1 MLSVLISGLV
11 TGLLYGL
18 AGLGLVVVYRASK
31 VMNFALGGMGA
42 LVAYLAKDLLGAGI
56 PYWLALPICV
66 VMGAVLGGLLELFI
80 ARPMSRQ
87 SHLSIGLATL
97 GALLLLEGVIDW
109 RWTTNTAVLPQ
120 FIDPAEVLHIGG
132 LTVAWNSIFIVL
144 VAIAA
149 TGLLVLVVDRTSF
162 GLRMRAISAGAQTS
176 ALLGVNVRRVR
187 MSSWMLGGAYGCLAA
202 LLVIPL
208 TYLSPSSFTTFLLTA
223 FAAVVLGGLTSIVG
237 VIIGAVLFGIAF
249 NLMSVY
255 VDGSL
260 LSTYTFIGVTL
271 MLVLRPHG
279 LFGRSEQEISEPRL
293 SRPSRAGRSAGAAA
307 SRNRAAA
314 ASAALTGPGSLVARL
329 PAVKY
334 LGWVLLAI
342 MLIAVPFV
350 LDELSMNTA
359 ATILATFIAVLGLN
373 VIAGF
378 SGQASLA
385 NGAFLAIGAYTT
397 AYLVNNGVDLFLA
410 LITAAVV
417 GAVVGFLLGL
427 PATRLSGI
435 YLLLYTLMFAF
446 AVPELIALIPA
457 ITGGADGSRL
467 NPPGFGVVDAIPQF
481 YLALGGAAVSAVVV
495 MIAAT
500 TKLGR
505 TWRAVRDSPA
515 GAQALGYR
523 VARVRLSS
531 FAFGSAL
538 VGFGGG
544 VSGVLIGQISPEN
557 YGVFVAIYALLAV
570 VLGGSGSVF
579 GSLLGA
585 AFIVIVPS
593 ASAGGGIVPGEFV
606 MGLALVLVLIFAP
619 GGLAPLLF
627 RLWAWLIGLVTPRG
641 ETVVP
646 EAPVLAGSLHTDGTS
661 VLEETEAGSGRM
673 ERTAVTADVVKPAQG
688 TTPADLPDEDAPRA
702 LLALEGISAGYE
714 AGLVLSD
721 FSLEVGAGEVVTLL
735 GANGAGK
742 STVLRAVSGLVPV
755 VGGRILWQG
764 QQIGSGKLSRVERI
778 AHTGLGHVPEGRGIF
793 PDLSVRENL
802 RMGYFARGEGT
813 GQGDDEWERVLEMF
827 PILKERFAQRA
838 GSLSGGQQQMLAIAR
853 ALIGMPKLLMLDE
866 PSLGLAPLV
875 SEQVFE
881 KLREIVAGG
890 VSVLLVEQNA
900 HAALELADRGYV
912 IQRGR
917 VAISGTAD
925 ELRADSRLSE
935 SYLAVHG

>member
-18 AGLGLVVVYRASK
+18 AGLGLVAVYRASK

-42 LVAYLAKDLLGAGI
+42 FVAYLAKDLLGAGI
-56 PYWLALPICV
+56 PYWLVLPFCV
-66 VMGAVLGGLLELFI
+66 VAAAVLGGLLELLI

-97 GALLLLEGVIDW
+97 GALLLLEGAIDW

-120 FIDPAEVLHIGG
+120 FIDPATVLRIGG
-132 LTVAWNSIFIVL
+132 LTIAWNSIFIVL

-149 TGLLVLVVDRTSF
+149 SVLLVLVVDRTSF
-162 GLRMRAISAGAQTS
+162 GLKMRAISAGPQTS

-223 FAAVVLGGLTSIVG
+223 FAAVVLGGLTNIIG
-237 VIIGAVLFGIAF
+237 VVIGAVLFGIAF

-271 MLVLRPHG
+271 VLVFRPNG
-279 LFGRSEQEISEPRL
+279 LFGRSEKEISEPRL
-293 SRPSRAGRSAGAAA
+293 SRPQRPGRSAGAAA
-307 SRNRAAA
+307 SRNRVAA
-314 ASAALTGPGSLVARL
+314 ASAALTGPGSLAARI

-334 LGWVLLAI
+334 TGWATLMLVLV
-342 MLIAVPFV
+342 AVPFI
-350 LDELSMNTA
+350 LDELNMNTA
-359 ATILATFIAVLGLN
+359 GTILATFIGVLGLN

-385 NGAFLAIGAYTT
+385 NGAFLAIGAFTT
-397 AYLVNNGVDLFLA
+397 AYLVNHGVDLFLA
-410 LITAAVV
+410 LISAAAI
-417 GAVVGFLLGL
+417 GAIIGFLLGL

-446 AVPELIALIPA
+446 AVPELIALMPA

-481 YLALGGAAVSAVVV
+481 YLALGGAALAAVVV
-495 MIAAT
+495 MIAAA

-523 VARVRLSS
+523 AARVRLGS

-538 VGFGGG
+538 VAFGGG

-593 ASAGGGIVPGEFV
+593 ASARSGVIPGELV

-627 RLWAWLIGLVTPRG
+627 RLWAWLVGIITRRAGTGILD
-641 ETVVP
+641 
-646 EAPVLAGSLHTDGTS
+646 APVLAGSLRAD
-661 VLEETEAGSGRM
+661 ETVGPDEAIAEPARSK
-673 ERTAVTADVVKPAQG
+673 RTAVASSVVGHVTEATPRDMYDKDVP
-688 TTPADLPDEDAPRA
+688 PA
-702 LLALEGISAGYE
+702 LLALEDIRAGYE

-721 FSLEVGAGEVVTLL
+721 FSLEVRAGEVVTLL

-755 VGGRILWQG
+755 LDGRILWQG

-778 AHTGLGHVPEGRGIF
+778 AHTGLGHVPEGRATF
-793 PDLSVRENL
+793 PDLTVRENL
-802 RMGYFARGEGT
+802 RMGYFARGG
-813 GQGDDEWERVLEMF
+813 GSSQPDDEWERVLEMF
-827 PILKERFAQRA
+827 PILRERFAQRA

-853 ALIGMPKLLMLDE
+853 ALIGKPKLLMLDE
-866 PSLGLAPLV
+866 PSLGLAPVV
-875 SEQVFE
+875 SEQVFD
-881 KLREIVAGG
+881 KLREIAAGG

-900 HAALELADRGYV
+900 FAALELADRGYV

-917 VAISGTAD
+917 VAISGTAE
-925 ELRADSRLSE
+925 ELRADPRLSK
-935 SYLAVHG
+935 SYLAVH